1 MYIPYVWQ
9 LTAEDAQRT
18 IRYLKVYALR
28 RLPHIHFHTKAW
40 S

>member
-9 LTAEDAQRT
+9 LTAEDSQRLL
-18 IRYLKVYALR
+18 RYLKISLLR
-28 RLPHIHFHTKAW
+28 RLPHIHFYSKAW